1 VFDAKVFDLIVQTYG
16 KKFIPAEYAILIL
29 ICMKHQKRK
38 QKISCALNWKRHIFV
53 KFVHPDQTSFN
64 YMEIIDNSFYEF
76 AAILLLT
83 AMVSLAGRF
92 LRQPLVVSFIAVG
105 VLVGPFGL
113 DLLKSIEQIH
123 LLSELGIAILLFV
136 VGLKLDLTLVKSI
149 GKVATLTGL
158 GQVLFTSVIGYFI
171 GLQLGF
177 DHLTSLYIAIALTF
191 SSTIIIVKLLSDKK
205 EIDSLHGQISI
216 GFLIIQDLVVVLLMI
231 ALSAMGTESSES
243 PAMTFLFVALKGLGL
258 LAFVGLLMRYVLP
271 WLVNK
276 LARTPELLIL
286 FAMAWAL
293 SLSAFGDFLGFSKE
307 VGAFLA
313 GISLASTEYR
323 EVLSGRM
330 ATLRDFLLLFF
341 FLHLG
346 STLDLGIIGDQIL
359 PAVLFSLFVLIG
371 NPLIVLVIMGIM
383 GYRKRTAFLA
393 GLTVAQISEFSL
405 ILAALGMSLGH
416 IDETTMGL
424 ITLVGLIT
432 IGLSTYLILYSHQIY
447 NVLSPALSVFE
458 KAFPKDDPEIATSK
472 DDTFDVILFGLGRY
486 GHNIARELEL
496 HERTILGVDFDP
508 KVIDLWRAEGRKAMY
523 GDADD
528 PDLPSLL
535 PLKNSKVIIST
546 ITDYQ
551 MNLFLLKY
559 LKAYDYQGRVILTQH
574 STEKVEVLMKEGADF
589 VLLPF
594 ADAVDNIIEKLNCDV
609 KPEKDAS

>member
-1 VFDAKVFDLIVQTYG
+1 L
-16 KKFIPAEYAILIL
+16 
-29 ICMKHQKRK
+29 
-38 QKISCALNWKRHIFV
+38 
-53 KFVHPDQTSFN
+53 
-64 YMEIIDNSFYEF
+64 
-76 AAILLLT
+76 
-83 AMVSLAGRF
+83 GRF
-92 LRQPLVVSFIAVG
+92 LRQPLVVSFIGVG
-105 VLVGPFGL
+105 ILVGPFGL
-113 DLLKSIEQIH
+113 GLLESIEQIH
-123 LLSELGIAILLFV
+123 LLSELGIAVLLFV

-177 DHLTSLYIAIALTF
+177 AHLTSLYIAIALTF

-231 ALSAMGTESSES
+231 TLSAIGTETTDA
-243 PAMTFLFVALKGLGL
+243 PGLTILLVVLKGFGL
-258 LAFVGLLMRYVLP
+258 LLFVGLLMKFVLP

-293 SLSAFGDFLGFSKE
+293 ALSAFGDFLGFSKE

-346 STLDLGIIGDQIL
+346 STLDLGIIGDQIV
-359 PAVLFSLFVLIG
+359 PAILFSLFVLIG

-447 NVLSPALSVFE
+447 NV
-458 KAFPKDDPEIATSK
+458 AFAS
-472 DDTFDVILFGLGRY
+472 FR
-486 GHNIARELEL
+486 
-496 HERTILGVDFDP
+496 
-508 KVIDLWRAEGRKAMY
+508 
-523 GDADD
+523 
-528 PDLPSLL
+528 
-535 PLKNSKVIIST
+535 
-546 ITDYQ
+546 
-551 MNLFLLKY
+551 Y
-559 LKAYDYQGRVILTQH
+559 LKRHFLKMIL
-574 STEKVEVLMKEGADF
+574 K
-589 VLLPF
+589 
-594 ADAVDNIIEKLNCDV
+594 
-609 KPEKDAS
+609 

>member
-1 VFDAKVFDLIVQTYG
+1 MHDLLLRLRTQVTQ
-16 KKFIPAEYAILIL
+16 P
-29 ICMKHQKRK
+29 HQ
-38 QKISCALNWKRHIFV
+38 SL
-53 KFVHPDQTSFN
+53 
-64 YMEIIDNSFYEF
+64 MEIIDNSFYEF
-76 AAILLLT
+76 AAILLVT
-83 AMVSLAGRF
+83 AIVSLLGRF
-92 LRQPLVVSFIAVG
+92 LRQPLVVSFIVVG
-105 VLVGPFGL
+105 ILVGPFGL
-113 DLLKSIEQIH
+113 DLLESIEQIH
-123 LLSELGIAILLFV
+123 LLSELGIAVLLFV
-136 VGLKLDLTLVKSI
+136 VGLKLDLSLVKSI
-149 GKVATLTGL
+149 GKVATITGL
-158 GQVLFTSVIGYFI
+158 GQVVFTSVIGYLI

-177 DHLTSLYIAIALTF
+177 EHVTSLYIAIALTF

-216 GFLIIQDLVVVLLMI
+216 GFLIMQDLVVVLLMI
-231 ALSAMGTESSES
+231 TLSAIGTETAEMPVVTISLV
-243 PAMTFLFVALKGLGL
+243 FLKGMGL
-258 LAFVGLLMRYVLP
+258 LVFIGLLMRFVLP

-286 FAMAWAL
+286 FALAWAL
-293 SLSAFGDFLGFSKE
+293 ALSAFGDWLGFSKE

-341 FLHLG
+341 FLNLG
-346 STLDLGIIGDQIL
+346 STLDLSIIGDNIL
-359 PAVLFSLFVLIG
+359 PAIIFSLFVLIG

-405 ILAALGMSLGH
+405 ILASLGMSLGH
-416 IDETTMGL
+416 IGEETMGL

-432 IGLSTYLILYSHQIY
+432 IGLSTYLIIYSHQIF
-447 NVLSPALSVFE
+447 NVLSPLLLVFE
-458 KAFPKDDPEIATSK
+458 QKIPRDDPEISTSK
-472 DDTFDVILFGLGRY
+472 DDTYDVVLFGLGRY
-486 GHNIARELEL
+486 GHNIANALEA
-496 HERTILGVDFDP
+496 HGRKILGVDFDP
-508 KVIDLWRAEGRKAMY
+508 KVIDQWRADGRKAMY

-551 MNLFLLKY
+551 MNLYLLKY
-559 LKAYDYQGRVILTQH
+559 LKNYGYEGRIILTQH
-574 STEKVEVLMKEGADF
+574 SPKRAEALREAGANF

-594 ADAVDNIIEKLNCDV
+594 ADAVDNIIEKLNCETG
-609 KPEKDAS
+609 PGN

>member
-1 VFDAKVFDLIVQTYG
+1 
-16 KKFIPAEYAILIL
+16 
-29 ICMKHQKRK
+29 
-38 QKISCALNWKRHIFV
+38 
-53 KFVHPDQTSFN
+53 
-64 YMEIIDNSFYEF
+64 
-76 AAILLLT
+76 
-83 AMVSLAGRF
+83 
-92 LRQPLVVSFIAVG
+92 VVSFIAVG

-432 IGLSTYLILYSHQIY
+432 IGLSTYLIFIHIRFIMFCRRPYQYSRKHF
-447 NVLSPALSVFE
+447 L
-458 KAFPKDDPEIATSK
+458 KM
-472 DDTFDVILFGLGRY
+472 IL
-486 GHNIARELEL
+486 
-496 HERTILGVDFDP
+496 
-508 KVIDLWRAEGRKAMY
+508 K
-523 GDADD
+523 
-528 PDLPSLL
+528 
-535 PLKNSKVIIST
+535 
-546 ITDYQ
+546 
-551 MNLFLLKY
+551 
-559 LKAYDYQGRVILTQH
+559 
-574 STEKVEVLMKEGADF
+574 
-589 VLLPF
+589 
-594 ADAVDNIIEKLNCDV
+594 
-609 KPEKDAS
+609 

>member
-1 VFDAKVFDLIVQTYG
+1 
-16 KKFIPAEYAILIL
+16 
-29 ICMKHQKRK
+29 
-38 QKISCALNWKRHIFV
+38 
-53 KFVHPDQTSFN
+53 
-64 YMEIIDNSFYEF
+64 MEIINSTFYEF

-83 AMVSLAGRF
+83 AIVSLVGRF

-105 VLVGPFGL
+105 ILVGPFGMGL
-113 DLLKSIEQIH
+113 IESLEQIE
-123 LLSELGIAILLFV
+123 LLSELGIAVLLFV

-158 GQVLFTSVIGYFI
+158 GQVIFTSVIGYMI
-171 GLQLGF
+171 GIQLGF
-177 DHLTSLYIAIALTF
+177 NHLTSIYIAIALTF

-231 ALSAMGTESSES
+231 ALSAMGIEGDSS
-243 PAMTFLFVALKGLGL
+243 PMLTFGLVAVKGVGL
-258 LAFVGLLMRYVLP
+258 LIFVGLLMRYVLP

-293 SLSAFGDFLGFSKE
+293 ALSAFGDYLGFSKE

-346 STLDLGIIGDQIL
+346 STLDLGIIGDQIG
-359 PAVLFSLFVLIG
+359 PAIIFSFFVLIG

-416 IDETTMGL
+416 IDEKTMGL

-432 IGLSTYLILYSHQIY
+432 IGLSTYLILYSHQIF
-447 NVLSPALSVFE
+447 NVVSPVLSVFE
-458 KAFPKDDPEIATSK
+458 RKFPKDDPDIATSK
-472 DDTFDVILFGLGRY
+472 DEAFDVIIFGLGRY
-486 GHNIARELEL
+486 GRNIASELEL
-496 HERTILGVDFDP
+496 HNRSILGVDFDP
-508 KVIDLWRAEGRKAMY
+508 KIIDQWRDEGRKAMY

-535 PLKNSKVIIST
+535 PLKNSRVIIST

-551 MNLFLLKY
+551 MNLYLLKY
-559 LKAYDYQGRVILTQH
+559 LKAFGYNGRIILTQH
-574 STEKVEVLMKEGADF
+574 SPERVETLMQAGADF

-594 ADAVDNIIEKLNCDV
+594 ADAVDNLIERLNCET
-609 KPEKDAS
+609 K

>member
-1 VFDAKVFDLIVQTYG
+1 MFDAKVFDLIVQTYG

-29 ICMKHQKRK
+29 ICMKHQVRK
-38 QKISCALNWKRHIFV
+38 QKISGALNWKRFIFV
-53 KFVHPDQTSFN
+53 KFVHPDQNSFN

-83 AMVSLAGRF
+83 AIVSLAGRF

-123 LLSELGIAILLFV
+123 LLSELGIAVLLFV

-177 DHLTSLYIAIALTF
+177 AHLTSLYIAIALTF

-559 LKAYDYQGRVILTQH
+559 LRAYDYEGRIILTQH

>member
-1 VFDAKVFDLIVQTYG
+1 
-16 KKFIPAEYAILIL
+16 
-29 ICMKHQKRK
+29 
-38 QKISCALNWKRHIFV
+38 
-53 KFVHPDQTSFN
+53 
-64 YMEIIDNSFYEF
+64 MELTDNSFYEF

-83 AMVSLAGRF
+83 AIISLLGRF
-92 LRQPLVVSFIAVG
+92 LRQPLVVSFIGVG
-105 VLVGPFGL
+105 ILVGPFGL
-113 DLLKSIEQIH
+113 DLLESIDKIH
-123 LLSELGIAILLFV
+123 LLSELGIAVLLFV

-171 GLQLGF
+171 GLQLGYN
-177 DHLTSLYIAIALTF
+177 HLTSIYIAIALTF

-216 GFLIIQDLVVVLLMI
+216 GFLIIQDIVVVLLMI
-231 ALSAMGTESSES
+231 TLSAMGTESAES
-243 PAMTFLFVALKGLGL
+243 PAITILFVALKGLGL
-258 LAFVGLLMRYVLP
+258 LAFVGLLMKFLLP

-293 SLSAFGDFLGFSKE
+293 ALSAFGDFLGFSKE

-346 STLDLGIIGDQIL
+346 STLDLGIIGDQII
-359 PAVLFSLFVLIG
+359 PAILFSLFVLIG

-405 ILAALGMSLGH
+405 ILAALGMNLGH

-447 NVLSPALSVFE
+447 NMLSPVLSVFE

-486 GHNIARELEL
+486 GHNIARELEN
-496 HERTILGVDFDP
+496 HGRKIMGVDFDP
-508 KVIDLWRAEGRKAMY
+508 KVIDIWRAEGRRGMY

-528 PDLPSLL
+528 PDLPLLL

-551 MNLFLLKY
+551 MNLLLLKY
-559 LKAYDYQGRVILTQH
+559 LKAHGYEGRIILTQH
-574 STEKVEVLMKEGADF
+574 SSDKVEALMQKGADF

-594 ADAVDNIIEKLNCDV
+594 ADAVDNIIEKLNCETKSESDV
-609 KPEKDAS
+609 

>member
-1 VFDAKVFDLIVQTYG
+1 M
-16 KKFIPAEYAILIL
+16 EY
-29 ICMKHQKRK
+29 
-38 QKISCALNWKRHIFV
+38 
-53 KFVHPDQTSFN
+53 
-64 YMEIIDNSFYEF
+64 IDNSFYEF

-83 AMVSLAGRF
+83 AIVSLLGRF
-92 LRQPLVVSFIAVG
+92 LRQPLVVSFIGVG
-105 VLVGPFGL
+105 ILVGPFGL
-113 DLLKSIEQIH
+113 GLLESIEQIH
-123 LLSELGIAILLFV
+123 LLSELGIAVLLFV
-136 VGLKLDLTLVKSI
+136 VGLKLDLSLVKSI

-158 GQVLFTSVIGYFI
+158 GQVLFTSVIGYLI

-216 GFLIIQDLVVVLLMI
+216 GFLIIQDLVVILLMI
-231 ALSAMGTESSES
+231 TLSAIGTETTDA
-243 PAMTFLFVALKGLGL
+243 PGLTILFVILKGFGL
-258 LAFVGLLMRYVLP
+258 LLFVGLLMKFVLP

-293 SLSAFGDFLGFSKE
+293 ALSAFGDFLGFSKE

-346 STLDLGIIGDQIL
+346 STLDLGIIGDQIF
-359 PAVLFSLFVLIG
+359 PAILFSLFVLIG
-371 NPLIVLVIMGIM
+371 NPLIVLIIMGIM

-458 KAFPKDDPEIATSK
+458 KSFPKDDPEITTSK

-486 GHNIARELEL
+486 GHNIARELEQ

-559 LKAYDYQGRVILTQH
+559 LKSYDYQGRVILTQH
-574 STEKVEVLMKEGADF
+574 GTEKVEALMKEGADF

-594 ADAVDNIIEKLNCDV
+594 ADAVDNIIEKLNCET
-609 KPEKDAS
+609 KPANDAP

>member
-1 VFDAKVFDLIVQTYG
+1 
-16 KKFIPAEYAILIL
+16 
-29 ICMKHQKRK
+29 
-38 QKISCALNWKRHIFV
+38 
-53 KFVHPDQTSFN
+53 
-64 YMEIIDNSFYEF
+64 MEIIDNSFNEF
-76 AAILLLT
+76 AAILLIT
-83 AMVSLAGRF
+83 AIVSLLGRF
-92 LRQPLVVSFIAVG
+92 LRQPLVVSFIGVG
-105 VLVGPFGL
+105 ILVGPFGL
-113 DLLKSIEQIH
+113 DLLESIDQIH
-123 LLSELGIAILLFV
+123 LLSELGIAVLLFV
-136 VGLKLDLTLVKSI
+136 VGLKLDLTLVRSI

-158 GQVLFTSVIGYFI
+158 GQVVFTSVIGYLI

-177 DHLTSLYIAIALTF
+177 NHITSLYIAIALTF

-216 GFLIIQDLVVVLLMI
+216 GFLIIQDLVVVILMI
-231 ALSAMGTESSES
+231 ALSAMGTESAEM
-243 PAMTFLFVALKGLGL
+243 PGLTVLYVVLKGIGL
-258 LAFVGLLMRYVLP
+258 LAVIGLLMRYVLP

-293 SLSAFGDFLGFSKE
+293 ALSAFGDFLGFSKE

-341 FLHLG
+341 FLNLG
-346 STLDLGIIGDQIL
+346 STLNLGIIGDQIL
-359 PAVLFSLFVLIG
+359 PAVIFSLFVLIG
-371 NPLIVLVIMGIM
+371 NPLIVLVIMGVM

-416 IDETTMGL
+416 IDEETMGL

-447 NVLSPALSVFE
+447 NLLSPLLSVFE
-458 KAFPKDDPEIATSK
+458 KDFPRDDPEIATSK
-472 DDTFDVILFGLGRY
+472 DDAYDVILFGLGRY
-486 GHNIARELEL
+486 GHNIARELES
-496 HERTILGVDFDP
+496 HNRSILGVDFDP
-508 KVIDLWRAEGRKAMY
+508 KVIDQWRAEGRKAMY

-551 MNLFLLKY
+551 INRFLLKY
-559 LKAYDYQGRVILTQH
+559 LKLYDYSGRIILTQH
-574 STEKVEVLMKEGADF
+574 STDKVQEFMKEGADF

-594 ADAVDNIIEKLNCDV
+594 ADAVENIIEKLNCDV
-609 KPEKDAS
+609 G

>member
-1 VFDAKVFDLIVQTYG
+1 
-16 KKFIPAEYAILIL
+16 
-29 ICMKHQKRK
+29 
-38 QKISCALNWKRHIFV
+38 
-53 KFVHPDQTSFN
+53 
-64 YMEIIDNSFYEF
+64 MEFIDNSFYEF
-76 AAILLLT
+76 AAILLIT
-83 AMVSLAGRF
+83 AIVSLLGRF
-92 LRQPLVVSFIAVG
+92 LRQPLVVSFIGVG
-105 VLVGPFGL
+105 ILVGPFGL
-113 DLLKSIEQIH
+113 DLLESIDQIH
-123 LLSELGIAILLFV
+123 LLSELGIAVLLFV
-136 VGLKLDLTLVKSI
+136 VGLKLDLTLVRSI

-158 GQVLFTSVIGYFI
+158 GQVVFTSVIGYLI
-171 GLQLGF
+171 GIQMGF
-177 DHLTSLYIAIALTF
+177 NHITSLYIAIALTF

-205 EIDSLHGQISI
+205 EIDSLHGRISI
-216 GFLIIQDLVVVLLMI
+216 GFLIVQDLVVVLLMI
-231 ALSAMGTESSES
+231 ALSALGTENES
-243 PAMTFLFVALKGLGL
+243 MPARQVLYVMLKGFGL
-258 LAFVGLLMRYVLP
+258 LAFVGLLMRYIMP

-293 SLSAFGDFLGFSKE
+293 ALSAFGDFLGFSKE

-323 EVLSGRM
+323 EVLSSRM
-330 ATLRDFLLLFF
+330 TTLRDFLLLFF

-346 STLDLGIIGDQIL
+346 STLNLGIIGDQII
-359 PAVLFSLFVLIG
+359 PAVIFSLFVLIG

-416 IDETTMGL
+416 IDEEIMGL

-432 IGLSTYLILYSHQIY
+432 IGLSTYLILYSHQIF
-447 NVLSPALSVFE
+447 NWLSPVLKVFE
-458 KAFPKDDPEIATSK
+458 KAIPRDDPEVITSK
-472 DDTFDVILFGLGRY
+472 DEKFDVILFGLGRY
-486 GHNIARELEL
+486 GHNIARALE
-496 HERTILGVDFDP
+496 ENGRSILGVDFDP
-508 KVIDLWRAEGRKAMY
+508 RVIDQWRAEGRSAMY

-551 MNLFLLKY
+551 MNLYLLKY
-559 LKAYDYQGRVILTQH
+559 LTDFEYSGRVVLTQH
-574 STEKVEVLMKEGADF
+574 SPDKVETLVQAGADI

-594 ADAVDNIIEKLNCDV
+594 ADAVENIIEKLDCEV
-609 KPEKDAS
+609 KQN

>member
-1 VFDAKVFDLIVQTYG
+1 
-16 KKFIPAEYAILIL
+16 
-29 ICMKHQKRK
+29 
-38 QKISCALNWKRHIFV
+38 
-53 KFVHPDQTSFN
+53 
-64 YMEIIDNSFYEF
+64 MEFIDNSFYEF
-76 AAILLLT
+76 AAILLIT
-83 AMVSLAGRF
+83 ALVSLLGRF
-92 LRQPLVVSFIAVG
+92 LRQPLVVSFIGVG
-105 VLVGPFGL
+105 ILVGPFGL
-113 DLLKSIEQIH
+113 DLLESIDQIH
-123 LLSELGIAILLFV
+123 LLSELGIAVLLFV

-158 GQVLFTSVIGYFI
+158 GQVIFTSVIGYFI
-171 GLQLGF
+171 GIQLGYN
-177 DHLTSLYIAIALTF
+177 HITSIYIAIALTF

-205 EIDSLHGQISI
+205 EIDSLHGRISI

-231 ALSAMGTESSES
+231 ALSAIGAENQSM
-243 PAMTFLFVALKGLGL
+243 PVLQVLYVLLKGFGL
-258 LAFVGLLMRYVLP
+258 LAFVGLLMRFVMP

-293 SLSAFGDFLGFSKE
+293 ALSAFGDFLGFSKE

-330 ATLRDFLLLFF
+330 STLRDFLLLFF

-346 STLDLGIIGDQIL
+346 STLNLGIIGDQIL
-359 PAVLFSLFVLIG
+359 PAIIFSLFVLIG
-371 NPLIVLVIMGIM
+371 NPLIVLIIMGVM

-416 IDETTMGL
+416 IDEETMGL

-432 IGLSTYLILYSHQIY
+432 IGLSTYLILYSHQIF
-447 NVLSPALSVFE
+447 NWLSPALKIFE
-458 KAFPKDDPEIATSK
+458 KAIPRDDPEVITSK
-472 DDTFDVILFGLGRY
+472 DEKYDVILFGLGRY
-486 GHNIARELEL
+486 GHNVARALE
-496 HERTILGVDFDP
+496 ENGRSILGVDFDP
-508 KVIDLWRAEGRKAMY
+508 RVIDQWRNEGRKAMY

-535 PLKNSKVIIST
+535 PLNNSKVIIST

-551 MNLFLLKY
+551 MNLNLLKY
-559 LKAYDYQGRVILTQH
+559 LKDYDYKGRIILTQH
-574 STEKVEVLMKEGADF
+574 NPEKVETLVQAGADI

-594 ADAVDNIIEKLNCDV
+594 ADAVENIIEKLDCEV
-609 KPEKDAS
+609 VQK

>member
-1 VFDAKVFDLIVQTYG
+1 
-16 KKFIPAEYAILIL
+16 
-29 ICMKHQKRK
+29 
-38 QKISCALNWKRHIFV
+38 
-53 KFVHPDQTSFN
+53 
-64 YMEIIDNSFYEF
+64 MEIIDNSFNEF
-76 AAILLLT
+76 AAILLIT
-83 AMVSLAGRF
+83 AIVSLLGRF
-92 LRQPLVVSFIAVG
+92 LRQPLVVSFIGVG
-105 VLVGPFGL
+105 ILVGPFGL
-113 DLLKSIEQIH
+113 DLLESIEQIH
-123 LLSELGIAILLFV
+123 LLSELGIAVLLFV
-136 VGLKLDLTLVKSI
+136 VGLKLDLTLVRSI
-149 GKVATLTGL
+149 GKVATLTGM
-158 GQVLFTSVIGYFI
+158 GQVVFTSVIGYLI

-177 DHLTSLYIAIALTF
+177 NHITSLYIAIALTF

-216 GFLIIQDLVVVLLMI
+216 GFLIIQDLVVVILMI
-231 ALSAMGTESSES
+231 VLSAMGTESAEM
-243 PAMTFLFVALKGLGL
+243 PGLTVLYVVLKGVGL
-258 LAFVGLLMRYVLP
+258 LIFVGLLMRYVLP

-286 FAMAWAL
+286 FAMSWAL
-293 SLSAFGDFLGFSKE
+293 ALSAFGDFLGFSKE

-341 FLHLG
+341 FLNLG

-359 PAVLFSLFVLIG
+359 PAVIFSLFVLIG
-371 NPLIVLVIMGIM
+371 NPLIVLVIMGVM

-416 IDETTMGL
+416 IDEETMGL

-447 NVLSPALSVFE
+447 NVLSPLLSVFE
-458 KAFPKDDPEIATSK
+458 KDFPRDDPEIATSK
-472 DDTFDVILFGLGRY
+472 DDAYDVILFGLGRY
-486 GHNIARELEL
+486 GHNIARELEA
-496 HERTILGVDFDP
+496 HNRSILGVDFDP
-508 KVIDLWRAEGRKAMY
+508 KVIDQWRAEGRKAMY

-551 MNLFLLKY
+551 MNRFLLKY
-559 LKAYDYQGRVILTQH
+559 LKLYDYQGRIILTQH
-574 STEKVEVLMKEGADF
+574 STDKVQEFMKEGADF

-609 KPEKDAS
+609 GEK

>member
-1 VFDAKVFDLIVQTYG
+1 ME
-16 KKFIPAEYAILIL
+16 FI
-29 ICMKHQKRK
+29 
-38 QKISCALNWKRHIFV
+38 N
-53 KFVHPDQTSFN
+53 
-64 YMEIIDNSFYEF
+64 NSFYEF
-76 AAILLLT
+76 AAILLIT
-83 AMVSLAGRF
+83 ALVSLLGRF
-92 LRQPLVVSFIAVG
+92 LRQPLVVSFIGVG
-105 VLVGPFGL
+105 ILVGPFGL
-113 DLLKSIEQIH
+113 DLLESIDQIH
-123 LLSELGIAILLFV
+123 LLSELGIAVLLFV

-158 GQVLFTSVIGYFI
+158 GQVIFTSVIGYFI
-171 GLQLGF
+171 GIQLGYN
-177 DHLTSLYIAIALTF
+177 HITSLYIAIALTF

-205 EIDSLHGQISI
+205 EIDSLHGRISI

-231 ALSAMGTESSES
+231 ALSAIGAENESM
-243 PAMTFLFVALKGLGL
+243 PVLQVLYVLLKGFGL
-258 LAFVGLLMRYVLP
+258 LAFVGLLMRFVMP

-293 SLSAFGDFLGFSKE
+293 ALSAFGDFLGFSKE

-330 ATLRDFLLLFF
+330 STLRDFLLLFF

-346 STLDLGIIGDQIL
+346 STLNLGIIGDQIL
-359 PAVLFSLFVLIG
+359 PAIIFSLFVLIG
-371 NPLIVLVIMGIM
+371 NPLIVLVIMGVM

-416 IDETTMGL
+416 IDEETMGL

-432 IGLSTYLILYSHQIY
+432 IGLSTYLILYSHQIF
-447 NVLSPALSVFE
+447 NWLSPALKIFE
-458 KAFPKDDPEIATSK
+458 KAIPRDDPEVITSK
-472 DDTFDVILFGLGRY
+472 DEKYDVILFGLGRY
-486 GHNIARELEL
+486 GHNVARALE
-496 HERTILGVDFDP
+496 ENGRSILGVDFDP
-508 KVIDLWRAEGRKAMY
+508 RVIDQWRDEGRKAMY

-528 PDLPSLL
+528 PDLPTLL

-551 MNLFLLKY
+551 MNLNLLKY
-559 LKAYDYQGRVILTQH
+559 LKDYDYKGRIILTQH
-574 STEKVEVLMKEGADF
+574 NPEKVETLVQAGADI

-594 ADAVDNIIEKLNCDV
+594 ADAVENIIEKLDCEV
-609 KPEKDAS
+609 VQK

>member
-1 VFDAKVFDLIVQTYG
+1 MDY
-16 KKFIPAEYAILIL
+16 
-29 ICMKHQKRK
+29 
-38 QKISCALNWKRHIFV
+38 
-53 KFVHPDQTSFN
+53 
-64 YMEIIDNSFYEF
+64 IDNPFYEF

-83 AMVSLAGRF
+83 AIVSLLGRF
-92 LRQPLVVSFIAVG
+92 LRQPLVVSFIGVG
-105 VLVGPFGL
+105 ILVGPFGL
-113 DLLKSIEQIH
+113 GLLESIEQIH
-123 LLSELGIAILLFV
+123 LLSELGIAVLLFV

-177 DHLTSLYIAIALTF
+177 AHLTSLYIAIALTF

-216 GFLIIQDLVVVLLMI
+216 GFLIIQDLVVILLMI
-231 ALSAMGTESSES
+231 TLSAIGTETADA
-243 PAMTFLFVALKGLGL
+243 PGLAILLVVLKGIGL
-258 LAFVGLLMRYVLP
+258 LLFVGLLMKFVLP

-293 SLSAFGDFLGFSKE
+293 ALSAFGDFLGFSKE

-346 STLDLGIIGDQIL
+346 STLDLGIIGDQII
-359 PAVLFSLFVLIG
+359 PAILFSLFVLIG

-447 NVLSPALSVFE
+447 NLLSPTLSVFE
-458 KAFPKDDPEIATSK
+458 KAFPKDDPEITTSK

-559 LKAYDYQGRVILTQH
+559 LRAYDYHGRVILTQH
-574 STEKVEVLMKEGADF
+574 STEKVEALMKDGADF

>member
-1 VFDAKVFDLIVQTYG
+1 M
-16 KKFIPAEYAILIL
+16 EY
-29 ICMKHQKRK
+29 
-38 QKISCALNWKRHIFV
+38 
-53 KFVHPDQTSFN
+53 
-64 YMEIIDNSFYEF
+64 IDNPFYEF

-83 AMVSLAGRF
+83 AIVSLLGRF
-92 LRQPLVVSFIAVG
+92 LRQPLVVSFIGVG
-105 VLVGPFGL
+105 ILVGPFGL
-113 DLLKSIEQIH
+113 GLLESLDQIH
-123 LLSELGIAILLFV
+123 LLSELGIAVLLFV

-231 ALSAMGTESSES
+231 TLSAIGTETTGT
-243 PAMTFLFVALKGLGL
+243 PGLTILLVILKGFGL
-258 LAFVGLLMRYVLP
+258 LLFVGLLMKFVLP

-293 SLSAFGDFLGFSKE
+293 ALSAFGDFLGFSKE

-346 STLDLGIIGDQIL
+346 STLNLGLIGDQIF
-359 PAVLFSLFVLIG
+359 PAILFSLFVLIG

-405 ILAALGMSLGH
+405 ILASLGMSLGH

-447 NVLSPALSVFE
+447 NVLSRTLSVFE
-458 KAFPKDDPEIATSK
+458 KSFPKDDPEIATSK
-472 DDTFDVILFGLGRY
+472 DAVFDVILFGLGRY

-496 HERTILGVDFDP
+496 HKRSILGVDFDP
-508 KVIDLWRAEGRKAMY
+508 KVIDLWRAEGRQAMY

-551 MNLFLLKY
+551 MNLLLLKY
-559 LKAYDYQGRVILTQH
+559 LKIYDYEGRVILTQH
-574 STEKVEVLMKEGADF
+574 STEKVEALMNEGADF

-594 ADAVDNIIEKLNCDV
+594 ADAVENIIEKLNCETNPAGV
-609 KPEKDAS
+609 QPN

>member
-1 VFDAKVFDLIVQTYG
+1 ME
-16 KKFIPAEYAILIL
+16 FI
-29 ICMKHQKRK
+29 
-38 QKISCALNWKRHIFV
+38 N
-53 KFVHPDQTSFN
+53 
-64 YMEIIDNSFYEF
+64 NSFYEF
-76 AAILLLT
+76 AAILLIT
-83 AMVSLAGRF
+83 ALVSLLGRF
-92 LRQPLVVSFIAVG
+92 LRQPLVVSFIGVG
-105 VLVGPFGL
+105 ILVGPFGL
-113 DLLKSIEQIH
+113 DLLESIDQIH
-123 LLSELGIAILLFV
+123 LLSELGIAVLLFV

-158 GQVLFTSVIGYFI
+158 GQVIFTSVIGYFI
-171 GLQLGF
+171 GIQLGYN
-177 DHLTSLYIAIALTF
+177 HITSLYIAIALTF

-205 EIDSLHGQISI
+205 EIDSLHGRISI

-231 ALSAMGTESSES
+231 ALSAIGAENESM
-243 PAMTFLFVALKGLGL
+243 PMLQVLYVLLKGFGL
-258 LAFVGLLMRYVLP
+258 LAFVGLLMRFVMP

-293 SLSAFGDFLGFSKE
+293 ALSAFGDFLGFSKE

-330 ATLRDFLLLFF
+330 STLRDFLLLFF

-346 STLDLGIIGDQIL
+346 STLNLGIIGDQIL
-359 PAVLFSLFVLIG
+359 PAIIFSLFVLIG
-371 NPLIVLVIMGIM
+371 NPLIVLVIMGVM

-416 IDETTMGL
+416 IDEETMGL

-432 IGLSTYLILYSHQIY
+432 IGLSTYLILYSHQIF
-447 NVLSPALSVFE
+447 NWLSPALKIFE
-458 KAFPKDDPEIATSK
+458 KAIPRDDPEVITSK
-472 DDTFDVILFGLGRY
+472 DEKYDVILFGLGRY
-486 GHNIARELEL
+486 GHNVARALE
-496 HERTILGVDFDP
+496 ENGRTILGVDFDP
-508 KVIDLWRAEGRKAMY
+508 RVIDHWRDEGRKAMY

-528 PDLPSLL
+528 PDLPTLL

-551 MNLFLLKY
+551 MNLNLLKY
-559 LKAYDYQGRVILTQH
+559 LKDYDYKGRIILTQH
-574 STEKVEVLMKEGADF
+574 NPEKVETLVQAGADI

-594 ADAVDNIIEKLNCDV
+594 ADAVENIIEKLDCEVVQTAEDQ
-609 KPEKDAS
+609 

>member
-1 VFDAKVFDLIVQTYG
+1 
-16 KKFIPAEYAILIL
+16 
-29 ICMKHQKRK
+29 
-38 QKISCALNWKRHIFV
+38 LNH
-53 KFVHPDQTSFN
+53 VHELLLSLHTGEIQAHN
-64 YMEIIDNSFYEF
+64 RLMEIIDNSFYEF
-76 AAILLLT
+76 AAILLVT
-83 AMVSLAGRF
+83 AIVSLLGRF
-92 LRQPLVVSFIAVG
+92 LKQPLVVSFIVVG
-105 VLVGPFGL
+105 ILVGPFGL
-113 DLLKSIEQIH
+113 DLLESIEKIH
-123 LLSELGIAILLFV
+123 LLSELGIAVLLFV
-136 VGLKLDLTLVKSI
+136 VGLKLDISLVKSI

-158 GQVLFTSVIGYFI
+158 GQVVFTSVLGYLI

-177 DHLTSLYIAIALTF
+177 GHVTSLYIAIALTF

-231 ALSAMGTESSES
+231 TLSAIGTETAEM
-243 PAMTFLFVALKGLGL
+243 PVVTIALVFLKGVGL
-258 LAFVGLLMRYVLP
+258 LVFIGLLMRFILP

-293 SLSAFGDFLGFSKE
+293 SLSAFGDWLGFSKE

-330 ATLRDFLLLFF
+330 STLRDFLLLFF
-341 FLHLG
+341 FLNLG
-346 STLDLGIIGDQIL
+346 STLDLGIIGDNIL
-359 PAVLFSLFVLIG
+359 PAIIFSLFVLIG

-405 ILAALGMSLGH
+405 ILASLGMNLGH
-416 IDETTMGL
+416 IGEETMGL

-432 IGLSTYLILYSHQIY
+432 IGLSTYLIIYSHQIF
-447 NVLSPALSVFE
+447 NVVSPLLSVFE
-458 KAFPKDDPEIATSK
+458 KKIPRGDPEISTSK
-472 DDTFDVILFGLGRY
+472 DDTYDVVLFGLGRY
-486 GHNIARELEL
+486 GHNIANALEA
-496 HERTILGVDFDP
+496 HGRRILGVDFDP
-508 KVIDLWRAEGRKAMY
+508 KVIDQWRAEGRKAMY

-535 PLKNSKVIIST
+535 PLKNSRVIIST
-546 ITDYQ
+546 ITDFQ
-551 MNLFLLKY
+551 MNLYLLKY
-559 LKAYDYQGRVILTQH
+559 LKDYGYHGRIILTQH
-574 STEKVEVLMKEGADF
+574 SPEGAGALMEAGASF

-594 ADAVDNIIEKLNCDV
+594 ADAVDNLIEKLACETEPG
-609 KPEKDAS
+609 KKQ